1 MRYSKQD
8 AKNWAKANWHGLCNV
23 IIPSYMADLKRLNE
37 KAIRHDV
44 RRNIE
49 LGYWGALLVSEAAT
63 TDAEY
68 VQFMEIA
75 VDEAKGRHNLMLHG
89 SFDTAADIIRMSK
102 IAERVGMEGILLSH
116 PNSLYPTTAEQVL
129 DYIKHICANTDLA
142 VCTFAAPHWNY
153 QRIHPSGY
161 PNYALLE
168 SAKIPNVVACKYE
181 VGGISSHY
189 DFWLQNRDTGVLYS
203 DPMEQ
208 HFPISV
214 EVFGQQWA
222 GTSGFECFGDA
233 SPKMFKLLREG
244 KHQEAMDL
252 YWRIEPARQMR
263 AAISAQSAGANY
275 IHRYVWK
282 FWAWLHG
289 YNGGPLRQP
298 VNKISDGQMRQSRDA
313 MIKAGFQIKDESFSD
328 FFIGRNPVD

>member
-1 MRYSKQD
+1 MRYAKTD
-8 AKNWAKANWHGLCNV
+8 ARAWARQHWHGLCNV
-23 IIPSYMADLKRLNE
+23 IIPSYSNDLKRLNE

-44 RRNIE
+44 RRNME

-75 VDEAKGRHNLMLHG
+75 VDEAKGKHNFMFHG
-89 SFDTAADIIRMSK
+89 SFDTAEDIVRMAK
-102 IAERVGMEGILLSH
+102 EAERAGMEGMLLSH
-116 PNSLYPTTAEQVL
+116 PNSQYPTTEKEIY
-129 DYIKHICANTDLA
+129 DYTAYVCERTQLA
-142 VCTFAAPHWNY
+142 VCTFAAPHWNF
-153 QRIHPSGY
+153 QRVHPSGY
-161 PNYALLE
+161 PTKVLID

-189 DFWLQNRDTGVLYS
+189 DFYMQNKGTGILYS

-214 EVFGQQWA
+214 ELFGQQWA
-222 GTSGFECFGDA
+222 GTSGFECFGGA
-233 SPKMFKLLREG
+233 SPQMFKLLREG
-244 KHQEAMDL
+244 KHQEAMKL
-252 YWRIEPARQMR
+252 YWQIEPARQMR
-263 AAISAQSAGANY
+263 AAVSAQSAGANY

-298 VNKISDGQMRQSRDA
+298 ANKISDGQMRQSRDA
-313 MIKAGFQIKDESFSD
+313 MIKAGFAIKDEPFSA
-328 FFIGRNPVD
+328 FFVGRNPV